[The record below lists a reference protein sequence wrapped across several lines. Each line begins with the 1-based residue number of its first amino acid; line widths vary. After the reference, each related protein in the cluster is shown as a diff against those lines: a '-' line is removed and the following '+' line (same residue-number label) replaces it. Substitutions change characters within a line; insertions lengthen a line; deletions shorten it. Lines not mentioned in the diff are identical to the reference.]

1 MRGNS
6 RPSETSRM
14 TFSDKAKTFSQYRL
28 SLLRT
33 GFFLPVRQTS
43 PLPLRELFHQ
53 RLQFLVILNGPTHPL
68 FPLFGNVELTRLT
81 VMALDQIKGDMRL
94 STRAAAALLATRLV
108 SHREGP
114 SQQPAAMRQLG
125 GPRTAPAFGR
135 SKSGSGR
142 AGCHLVYSQYTR
154 TGPLSRKK
162 SECEFAPKM
171 D

>member
-1 MRGNS
+1 MVSALQRASPSQCFQNRAAPVVPKALRLPRRAQKSINPALSGTAVSMRGNS
-6 RPSETSRM
+6 RPSETSRI

-33 GFFLPVRQTS
+33 GFFLPAPQTS

-53 RLQFLVILNGPTHPL
+53 PLQFLVILNRPTHPL

-81 VMALDQIKGDMRL
+81 IMALNQIKGDVRL

-114 SQQPAAMRQLG
+114 SQQPAGVR
-125 GPRTAPAFGR
+125 
-135 SKSGSGR
+135 
-142 AGCHLVYSQYTR
+142 
-154 TGPLSRKK
+154 
-162 SECEFAPKM
+162 
-171 D
+171 

>member
-94 STRAAAALLATRLV
+94 PTSAAAARLATRLV
-108 SHREGP
+108 SHRERP
-114 SQQPAAMRQLG
+114 SQKPAGVRQLG
-125 GPRTAPAFGR
+125 GTRTAPALGR
-135 SKSGSGR
+135 SKSGSGK
-142 AGCHLVYSQYTR
+142 AGWHSCILSIYKNCTLV
-154 TGPLSRKK
+154 KK
-162 SECEFAPKM
+162 KKRMRICSKIN
-171 D
+171 